1 MNVRGKR
8 ATGLAADFA
17 MKVTLSVAAA
27 LALFAP
33 TCSVALRAQT
43 AAPAA
48 ASAAATGEAD
58 SKSIFGMWMIH
69 MPPGPKPANY
79 SNTDLA
85 RGPLSMT
92 PYGIQKFSE
101 VKSTFGPH
109 AVSISESN
117 EPTFKCFPPGV
128 PAVYTFLY
136 PVEIVKAPD
145 EVIMLYEYDHQ
156 VRHVY
161 TDGRPHPADA
171 EPTWMGHSTGHMDGD
186 AFVIDTVNFNDKSWL
201 DRFGHPHSE
210 QLHLTERLQRVDKDF
225 LRIDF
230 TFDDPKTYTQ
240 PWTSQLYFQHK
251 TGWEMLEYLC
261 TDNLKFLNFE
271 KVLNQPAS
279 K

>member
-1 MNVRGKR
+1 VNVEGKR
-8 ATGLAADFA
+8 AAGVAAVPAF
-17 MKVTLSVAAA
+17 KLTLSLAAA

-33 TCSVALRAQT
+33 SCSVALHAQT
-43 AAPAA
+43 AATAA
-48 ASAAATGEAD
+48 ASAGASGDVD

-69 MPPGPKPANY
+69 LPPGPKRPNY

-92 PYGIQKFSE
+92 PYGIEKFSE

-109 AVSISESN
+109 SVSISESN

-136 PVEIVKAPD
+136 PVEIVQAPN

-161 TDGRPHPADA
+161 TDGRPHPTDA
-171 EPTWMGHSTGHMDGD
+171 QPTWMGHST
-186 AFVIDTVNFNDKSWL
+186 
-201 DRFGHPHSE
+201 GHPHSE